1 MSKLTTYNIERP
13 VRNGGEL
20 QREGTIDLSE
30 KDAKPLLECG
40 AISNITGD
48 EKKTS
53 TSSSDGDNT
62 KKNDGGTSGEGTS
75 GAPDQNNPN
84 RTTPPDDPEKR
95 LALIRSAIR
104 QMEINKVKADWTKQS
119 GPQLKPLAE
128 VVGFEVKVDER
139 NQAFEETR
147 PEEAK

>member
-20 QREGTIDLSE
+20 QREGTIDLSD
-30 KDAKPLLECG
+30 KDAKPLLDCG
-40 AISNITGD
+40 AISDIKTAGKDND
-48 EKKTS
+48 TS
-53 TSSSDGDNT
+53 TGGDNT